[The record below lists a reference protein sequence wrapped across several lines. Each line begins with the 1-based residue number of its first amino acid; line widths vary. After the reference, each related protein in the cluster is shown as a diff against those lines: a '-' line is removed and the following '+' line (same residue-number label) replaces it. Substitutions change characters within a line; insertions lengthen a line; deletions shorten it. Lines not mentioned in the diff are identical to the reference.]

1 MAQGRYQAGV
11 GSILEVATAQAQ
23 FASVQESLLQAQAAR
38 WTSLA
43 ALRRAVG
50 LPVLAEVAR

>member
-1 MAQGRYQAGV
+1 V

>member
-1 MAQGRYQAGV
+1 V

-23 FASVQESLLQAQAAR
+23 FASAQEGFLQAQAAR

-43 ALRRAVG
+43 ALRRSVG
-50 LPVLAEVAR
+50 LPVLAEVGR